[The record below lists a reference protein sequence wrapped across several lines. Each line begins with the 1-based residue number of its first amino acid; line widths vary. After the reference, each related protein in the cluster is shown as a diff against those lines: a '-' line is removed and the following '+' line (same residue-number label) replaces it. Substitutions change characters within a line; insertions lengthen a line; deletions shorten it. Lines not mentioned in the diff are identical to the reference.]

1 MSFDVALEY
10 LNKAKE
16 YLNASRLLFSNS
28 SYNASSLASEVSAQ
42 LAIKALLI
50 KLGIEVPRT
59 HEIRKLLS
67 IIYDKLKI
75 DEVMI
80 FMREN
85 RKDLIILENIKE
97 NHSTEFLQ
105 FLKTRLK

>member
-1 MSFDVALEY
+1 L
-10 LNKAKE
+10 
-16 YLNASRLLFSNS
+16 
-28 SYNASSLASEVSAQ
+28 Q
-42 LAIKALLI
+42 LLI

-85 RKDLIILENIKE
+85 RKDLIILENVRGKSQYGIPSVSKDE
-97 NHSTEFLQ
+97 AE
-105 FLKTRLK
+105 